1 MYVLYLFSVSS
12 QCPSLTLTA
21 TDDLSTF
28 TSPGY
33 SSGSYDKY
41 VLCKK
46 NYIGSLLIRL
56 FSFHYFDFTRGCCR
70 ISVSSKLFL
79 FCIIFMFILFFCF
92 LSFTGVSPYNWILS
106 VSFIVNSQLN
116 TLNVNY
122 YNNMRRY
129 EIRYITTDRHDILNS
144 YMYVWCHMFWVVL
157 MKWKTKNTKS

>member
-1 MYVLYLFSVSS
+1 MTFQHLHHQDIALVHMISMFYV
-12 QCPSLTLTA
+12 
-21 TDDLSTF
+21 
-28 TSPGY
+28 
-33 SSGSYDKY
+33 
-41 VLCKK
+41 KK
-46 NYIGSLLIRL
+46 TILVHYWFVF

-92 LSFTGVSPYNWILS
+92 LYLSFTGVSPYSWILS
-106 VSFIVNSQLN
+106 VSFLVNSQLN

-157 MKWKTKNTKS
+157 MKWKTKNTKP